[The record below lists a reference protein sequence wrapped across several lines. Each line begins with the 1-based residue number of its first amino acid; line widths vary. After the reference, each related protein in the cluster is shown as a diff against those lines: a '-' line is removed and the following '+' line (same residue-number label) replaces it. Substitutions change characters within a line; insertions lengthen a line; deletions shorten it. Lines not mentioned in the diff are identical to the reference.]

1 MFGIGATDLSNAQLQ
16 AQNIAQE
23 NHKAATA
30 RYNAEK
36 EHQMT
41 LRDMAK
47 ENDDAVAKDANS
59 ISTAHQQDGT
69 RHAEKMKDGLSESS
83 SF

>member
-1 MFGIGATDLSNAQLQ
+1 
-16 AQNIAQE
+16 
-23 NHKAATA
+23 
-30 RYNAEK
+30 
-36 EHQMT
+36 MT

-47 ENDDAVAKDANS
+47 ENDAAVAKDANAN
-59 ISTAHQQDGT
+59 STAHQQDGT